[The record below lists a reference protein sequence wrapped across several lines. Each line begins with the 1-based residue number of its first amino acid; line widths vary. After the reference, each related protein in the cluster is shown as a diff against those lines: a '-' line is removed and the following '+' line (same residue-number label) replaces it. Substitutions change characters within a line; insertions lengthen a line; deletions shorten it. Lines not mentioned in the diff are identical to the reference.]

1 MSFYDKVVRFY
12 MDITSSG
19 KSMINGKSKSFINI
33 SGKIS
38 FSSICLYMAFSLFSI
53 CISMLL
59 LSGLSSEAPDTLFEI
74 ILDAVYEKARNS
86 VGTITAFIII
96 GIAFAIITVIALI
109 KHKLI
114 FKRLEKKTTNINI
127 YQRELP
133 TKLKPAHVRML
144 LTDGQIDA
152 KSLASTILD
161 LVDRGYLELKRDD
174 NSEEFSKLDI
184 FKKGNIELYR
194 TEKEVDD
201 LLSFEQYLIDWFI
214 NKCGDGKKVTSKQL
228 NEKIISSANDSLG
241 AKAFEDF
248 QAHVM
253 LSFPIDTFYDKTEI
267 SSRKKGFVALCLIIG
282 FIPII
287 PIVSPILVTYALAT
301 LCFNMPARYLN
312 QTGVDEKD
320 SWEDMRKYLLDFGDM
335 KSKTPEQIAIWN
347 FYLTYSIALGID
359 GIAGGEIE
367 EFFGENIYF
376 TMRVENETTR
386 RYTPEELRKMGGDL
400 RSICRN
406 IKTSGRSEIEKLAKQ
421 EMKKYDYY
429 KDK

>member
-12 MDITSSG
+12 MDITSGG
-19 KSMINGKSKSFINI
+19 KSMVNGKSKSFINI
-33 SGKIS
+33 SGKIN
-38 FSSICLYMAFSLFSI
+38 FSSFCLYIAFSLFLI

-59 LSGLSSEAPDTLFEI
+59 FSGTSSEAPDTLFEI
-74 ILDAVYEKARNS
+74 ILDAVYAKARNS
-86 VGTITAFIII
+86 VGTITAFSII
-96 GIAFAIITVIALI
+96 GISFVLITVIALI
-109 KHKLI
+109 KQKLI

-144 LTDGQIDA
+144 LTDGKIDA

-161 LVDRGYLELKRDD
+161 LIDRGYLELKRDD
-174 NSEEFSKLDI
+174 NSKEFSKLDI

-194 TEKEVDD
+194 TEKEIND

-214 NKCGDGKKVTSKQL
+214 NKCGDGKKITSKQL
-228 NEKIISSANDSLG
+228 SEKIIGSGNDALG
-241 AKAFEDF
+241 AAAFEDF

-253 LSFPIDTFYDKTEI
+253 LSFPIDTFYDKTER
-267 SSRKKGFVALCLIIG
+267 SAGKMGFIIFCILIG
-282 FIPII
+282 FLSII
-287 PIVSPILVTYALAT
+287 PIVSPILAIYGMAT
-301 LCFNMPARYLN
+301 LFFNMPARYLN

-320 SWEDMRKYLLDFGDM
+320 CWEDMRRYLLDFGDM

-376 TMRVENETTR
+376 KMRVENEPTKT
-386 RYTPEELRKMGGDL
+386 YTLEELKKMGGDL
-400 RSICRN
+400 KSICRN
-406 IKTSGRSEIEKLAKQ
+406 IKNTGRSEIEKLAKK

-429 KDK
+429 KNK